1 VVSVRPEQIEIA
13 ASLGQLPEGLMARL
27 PVKVLNRIFLGE
39 HTEYVVAS
47 EKLGEFMVMAPRKS
61 ERDAGVY
68 DIGDMIA
75 AGWRAEAERILP
87 NT

>member
-1 VVSVRPEQIEIA
+1 V
-13 ASLGQLPEGLMARL
+13 

-47 EKLGEFMVMAPRKS
+47 EALGEFMVMAPRKS

-68 DIGDMIA
+68 DIGDTIA
-75 AGWRAEAERILP
+75 AGWRADAERILP
-87 NT
+87 ND

>member
-1 VVSVRPEQIEIA
+1 
-13 ASLGQLPEGLMARL
+13 M
-27 PVKVLNRIFLGE
+27 
-39 HTEYVVAS
+39 VAS
-47 EKLGEFMVMAPRKS
+47 ETLGAFMVMAPRKS